1 MIRRAKIPQRELK
14 SQGVRWPI
22 SHRVYFVSTRTPK
35 ARRALVN
42 EITFVAN
49 ASAATNEAA
58 INQINQVR
66 TQKGRKR
73 KDRAKRNDDEEY
85 LGTNVTPVRKLV
97 MVASAAE
104 SCRFG
109 SALGI
114 DHDNG
119 HIVTG
124 LFNNFTTTPSDHD
137 VLMFVV
143 LDVSFNLGTCNILRC
158 IYCGL
163 RHTKAISS
171 KDAGIIIDDKLV
183 ARRGRSPSDAKQ

>member
-1 MIRRAKIPQRELK
+1 MIRKAKTPHRELK
-14 SQGVRWPI
+14 SQRAKGPI
-22 SHRVYFVSTRTPK
+22 IHRVT
-35 ARRALVN
+35 L
-42 EITFVAN
+42 VAN
-49 ASAATNEAA
+49 AIAATNEAA
-58 INQINQVR
+58 NNQINQVR

-73 KDRAKRNDDEEY
+73 KDGAKRNNDEEY
-85 LGTNVTPVRKLV
+85 LQANVTPVRKLV

-104 SCRFG
+104 SCQVG

-143 LDVSFNLGTCNILRC
+143 LDVSFN
-158 IYCGL
+158 
-163 RHTKAISS
+163 
-171 KDAGIIIDDKLV
+171 
-183 ARRGRSPSDAKQ
+183 